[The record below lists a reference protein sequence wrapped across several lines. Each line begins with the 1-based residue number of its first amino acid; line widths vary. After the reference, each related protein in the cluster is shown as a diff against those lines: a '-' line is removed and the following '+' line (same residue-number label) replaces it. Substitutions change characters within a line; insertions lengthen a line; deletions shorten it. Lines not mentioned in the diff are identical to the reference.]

1 MRSWGRRS
9 GGGAPGSATTGR
21 ARRPPRT
28 RDARRHGPAPDAR
41 GGCPGLATTFRR
53 RPATT
58 RLGSSENRL
67 EPVRTPWGL
76 DDGRGEDGGD
86 VGKPQNRLEWG
97 ASEGRAS
104 GMGRHR
110 ENLCGPGRH
119 RENLW
124 DREQGSV
131 GRILF
136 GTQGD
141 ITRWT
146 RTMYRHTIFRAILML
161 HNMIYFIVML
171 TKLAQIIDVN
181 NRAPLFTVQRPRT
194 HYSPCSILNKYST
207 SQVSP
212 HPWYH
217 NKIRR
222 ATLSSCVTSTTV
234 KPYLIVAK
242 LT

>member
-1 MRSWGRRS
+1 ML
-9 GGGAPGSATTGR
+9 GSRKTVWSEVR
-21 ARRPPRT
+21 ARVGRQVWGDIGRICA
-28 RDARRHGPAPDAR
+28 DR
-41 GGCPGLATTFRR
+41 G
-53 RPATT
+53 
-58 RLGSSENRL
+58 
-67 EPVRTPWGL
+67 
-76 DDGRGEDGGD
+76 
-86 VGKPQNRLEWG
+86 
-97 ASEGRAS
+97 
-104 GMGRHR
+104 
-110 ENLCGPGRH
+110 
-119 RENLW
+119 ENLW